1 MHPLYQILV
10 REIRT
15 DISQMVEEGHDEQ
28 ALLKELENAQ
38 AAGSLDALAELQ
50 EDLWQRPSPP
60 EFPYEEPNDWETI
73 SAHFPDGDS
82 HARSV
87 GSDEAL
93 ADKLLAAWRGR
104 CAGCQ
109 LGKALE
115 GLWPEDVKTVLRAI
129 GSWPLEDYLNTVDDR
144 EYEGLVSRDDLFK
157 RLARNRRLTKGT
169 FDHVVPDDDI
179 HYAIVGQMILEQFG
193 TDFTPEEAI
202 GKLIELAPASCLFAS
217 GRNMFRTAVFGIRP
231 PYTAI
236 FGNPCRQSLGGQ
248 IRCDAWGWAAPANPA
263 LAARMAYKDASSS
276 QVRNGIYSAIFF
288 AVLLADALAHG
299 DVARAVE
306 TATAYV
312 PPKSRFAEMVGL
324 VSDRCAAHDDWE
336 AVNAAIYRSYDRL
349 YNSAERAPMNHS
361 LPNAAIVI
369 MALLKG
375 GGDFTR
381 TIGIAVMAGRD
392 TDCNG
397 ATAGSIMGCA
407 LGTEGIPAHWIEP
420 FNDTIRSQ
428 LKDLPELRISDLA
441 RRMYQ
446 AAKGNA
452 RYAGK

>member
-15 DISQMVEEGHDEQ
+15 DISQMVEEGHEEK
-28 ALLKELENAQ
+28 ALLAELEKTQ
-38 AAGSLDALAELQ
+38 AAGSLDALTELQ

-73 SAHFPDGDS
+73 SAHFADGDS
-82 HARSV
+82 HARFV

-93 ADKLLAAWRGR
+93 ADKLLGAWRGR

-115 GLWPEDVKTVLRAI
+115 GLWPEDVETILQAI

-144 EYEGLVSRDDLFK
+144 EYEDLLGRDDLFK
-157 RLARNRRLTKGT
+157 CLARDRRLTKGT

-179 HYAIVGQMILEQFG
+179 HYVIVGQMILEQFG

-263 LAARMAYKDASSS
+263 LAARMAYKDAASS

-312 PPKSRFAEMVGL
+312 PPKSRFAEMVGF
-324 VSDRCAAHDDWE
+324 VTDRCAAHDDWE

-349 YNSAERAPMNHS
+349 YKRRERTTTYLSVHH
-361 LPNAAIVI
+361 VT
-369 MALLKG
+369 
-375 GGDFTR
+375 TR
-381 TIGIAVMAGRD
+381 
-392 TDCNG
+392 
-397 ATAGSIMGCA
+397 
-407 LGTEGIPAHWIEP
+407 
-420 FNDTIRSQ
+420 
-428 LKDLPELRISDLA
+428 
-441 RRMYQ
+441 
-446 AAKGNA
+446 
-452 RYAGK
+452 